1 MPTAAI
7 CQVWF
12 FLLVG
17 RVRQTVSSFTVAF
30 PGPFGPSI
38 IDRETLWLNV
48 TRSNLKIALSY
59 SSRLMGDFRISW
71 AVQPTPAGEHM
82 N

>member
-7 CQVWF
+7 CQVWI

-17 RVRQTVSSFTVAF
+17 RVRQTVSSFTVAS

-38 IDRETLWLNV
+38 IDREMLWLNV

-59 SSRLMGDFRISW
+59 SSRLMGDFRISR
-71 AVQPTPAGEHM
+71 AVRPTPAGEHM